1 MIKQSQCVE
10 PTIIDWGNR
19 LRDPFNI
26 SNIVRKKVFGP
37 IRPVGKVRESEDLL
51 AGRTLEQV
59 MSSTPHQYQP
69 PTGNTS
75 SAPSIQPT
83 SQHQPYAID
92 DFQDQGQLTKS
103 TEQHHLYLQNTILA
117 AALKLRKCHQ
127 SSMCQT
133 SDTQSKELFLE
144 LRVASQALLKGL
156 YSRFL
161 VVFHQPNHGLKL
173 MRKVYYAYLIGWR
186 RRMMMHEDQP
196 HVDANLDPAQ
206 SSLLSAVET
215 GSLIISLL
223 RHETHHRLA
232 ALKLAVRMITI
243 GGIYPDQSH
252 LNWLLRRMYMSKPE
266 WDSTLEFLA
275 QLPDN
280 CVSLWLNN
288 QIALV
293 ESEDGRVERVLRLSS
308 QALELPSCL
317 QGDFLSPGTMS
328 WEIFSHAIQALT
340 NTALPEVNYR
350 SGLRG
355 AIAIRTRMLECGM
368 LPDSGTDDL
377 ILRRISCVAQG
388 MKSRV
393 SRHEFLA
400 EMIREMFPTCK
411 IVPMRSEP
419 LRNFRFAS
427 HPGKSPESFRLMRWS
442 MKSNELDLALHLFQ
456 SISRYGYVS
465 SLAGIPFSYLKR
477 LLDKALYSHP
487 ELAMELYQHLHM
499 SGADRSGELFRAVKH
514 KAIEIGDDCLA
525 EYLLKRSDVQDG
537 TCQAT
542 RIASFMTG
550 FARRRASPGN
560 VAKTISLF
568 DLIWAR
574 WSSLIEKTV
583 WGALSDQIQR
593 LGPIKL
599 AQRPELRLQIDRV
612 LRRLD
617 EADMDPTE
625 VVKINKDVMECVEV
639 SKLIGSDQET
649 LMGSQTSEA
658 RTEDVPSNEQT
669 EKEDLKIPNA
679 YDDRIV
685 EINLGQQRGVD
696 GVLEKM
702 YFNDKEK
709 KREEET
715 ERK

>member
-1 MIKQSQCVE
+1 
-10 PTIIDWGNR
+10 
-19 LRDPFNI
+19 
-26 SNIVRKKVFGP
+26 
-37 IRPVGKVRESEDLL
+37 
-51 AGRTLEQV
+51 

-117 AALKLRKCHQ
+117 AALNIIKRLPALHQ
-127 SSMCQT
+127 ITTPTAKQLA
-133 SDTQSKELFLE
+133 EAIPFEIL
-144 LRVASQALLKGL
+144 GL

-161 VVFHQPNHGLKL
+161 VVFHQPNHSLKL
-173 MRKVYYAYLIGWR
+173 MRKVYYAYLIGRR

-232 ALKLAVRMITI
+232 ALKLAPSYR
-243 GGIYPDQSH
+243 Q
-252 LNWLLRRMYMSKPE
+252 LR
-266 WDSTLEFLA
+266 
-275 QLPDN
+275 
-280 CVSLWLNN
+280 VSWLNN

-293 ESEDGRVERVLRLSS
+293 ESEDGRVERVLRLAWRHSDPN
-308 QALELPSCL
+308 ANA
-317 QGDFLSPGTMS
+317 GMRY
-328 WEIFSHAIQALT
+328 A
-340 NTALPEVNYR
+340 
-350 SGLRG
+350 
-355 AIAIRTRMLECGM
+355 TRFWNGR
-368 LPDSGTDDL
+368 PDTPADKF
-377 ILRRISCVAQG
+377 VAQG

-411 IVPMRSEP
+411 IVLMQSEP

-456 SISRYGYVS
+456 SISCYGYVS
-465 SLAGIPFSYLKR
+465 SLGIPFSYLKR

-499 SGADRSGELFRAVKH
+499 LGADRLGELFRAVKH

-583 WGALSDQIQR
+583 CGALSDQIQR
-593 LGPIKL
+593 LGPINL

-679 YDDRIV
+679 YDDRISSVQKFEDLIQEYVREKRMGRAV
-685 EINLGQQRGVD
+685 EVSKRALEMEIAIPGPVIGQVLNGLVDALAKNDNKARPDSGPPSSAVPAESILLINQAWRALAWKVNPLIRGSDTDVVRAMDQFYQR
-696 GVLEKM
+696 
-702 YFNDKEK
+702 KE
-709 KREEET
+709 
-715 ERK
+715 